1 MRIGNVLRSEPNL
14 LSSRIA
20 PIREHSQ
27 SEEAAAGVEFIDRM
41 SGTGRLIGWTSWESP
56 FYHSLSTRTVFSF
69 NLYDN
74 KLARKGRDL
83 LDLEAMVWSGL
94 GAQNSYER
102 MR

>member
-1 MRIGNVLRSEPNL
+1 MVMWDLYKRREFCQSPEF
-14 LSSRIA
+14 LSA
-20 PIREHSQ
+20 
-27 SEEAAAGVEFIDRM
+27 
-41 SGTGRLIGWTSWESP
+41 
-56 FYHSLSTRTVFSF
+56 RTVFSF